1 MAGFT
6 RRTARLSATTRVA
19 GRAGKGG
26 AVKIEL
32 AVVVVVFGP
41 IILIRFLRSVAN
53 RARGARAKDPP
64 QRLQLK
70 LAPHNGRARS
80 A

>member
-1 MAGFT
+1 M
-6 RRTARLSATTRVA
+6 
-19 GRAGKGG
+19 
-26 AVKIEL
+26 KIEL

-53 RARGARAKDPP
+53 RARRARAKAPP

-70 LAPHNGRARS
+70 QGLKRKLAPSQWVSPERIGGEYWRN
-80 A
+80 

>member
-1 MAGFT
+1 M
-6 RRTARLSATTRVA
+6 
-19 GRAGKGG
+19 
-26 AVKIEL
+26 KIEL

-41 IILIRFLRSVAN
+41 IILIRFLQSVAN
-53 RARGARAKDPP
+53 RARRARAKAPP

-70 LAPHNGRARS
+70 QGLKRKLARHNGRARN